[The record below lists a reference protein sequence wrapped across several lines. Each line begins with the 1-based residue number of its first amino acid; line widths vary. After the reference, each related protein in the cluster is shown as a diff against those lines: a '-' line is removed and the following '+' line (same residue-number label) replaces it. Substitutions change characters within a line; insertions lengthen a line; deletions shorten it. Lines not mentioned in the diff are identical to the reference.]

1 MKKYITIAALAAA
14 GAVCANA
21 EDAVVLTTT
30 FGKAN
35 QTNFED
41 VTLSVSGIE
50 GVTADLTALNVDQTG
65 SSTTTGDLKTIGA
78 AGEDASVLTPNSN
91 VGNGYPWSASFEY
104 DWALADIEIATLKGL
119 SLDVVLFS
127 NDGSYQSSNANWA
140 GNITFTATIFDL
152 YDSVTQLG
160 VFQATLAPGNGK
172 GATPFEVTFNFN
184 EDVNLSGVEG
194 IKMNLV
200 LTETLSAGSFVGL
213 KNIEAT
219 VSTIPE
225 PSTFG
230 LLAGLGAL
238 ALVGTRRRRK

>member
-14 GAVCANA
+14 GAICANA

-50 GVTADLTALNVDQTG
+50 GVTADLTALNVNPTG
-65 SSTTTGDLKTIGA
+65 SSTTGDLKNIGA
-78 AGEDASVLTPNSN
+78 AGTDGSVLTPNSN

-119 SLDVVLFS
+119 SLDVVLFG
-127 NDGSYQSSNANWA
+127 NTGDYQSSYASWD
-140 GNITFTATIFDL
+140 GDITFTATIFDL
-152 YDSVTQLG
+152 YDSATQLG

-225 PSTFG
+225 PSMFG